1 MSRIALVPLVLLASA
16 ALAPSADAQASLAS
30 MRPPAVQR
38 ADSARA
44 LRSARSAQAE
54 FERVRFAHLPW
65 IWESGGGSE
74 CDERIGRFCLTYTD
88 TEEDWHAPLE
98 HRDVLRARD
107 TLIAALGRAAAATP
121 GDGWVA
127 AQRVRYLVQA
137 GRASEAVGAARD
149 CRAEAWLCRALEGYA
164 LHSSHDYAAAEPA
177 FAAALAAM
185 PPSERRDWDELAPV
199 LVDGDARAL
208 RRMDSATRE

>member
-16 ALAPSADAQASLAS
+16 ALAPNADAQASLAS

-98 HRDVLRARD
+98 HREVLRARHAD
-107 TLIAALGRAAAATP
+107 RRAGP
-121 GDGWVA
+121 
-127 AQRVRYLVQA
+127 RRSRHA
-137 GRASEAVGAARD
+137 GRRLGGR
-149 CRAEAWLCRALEGYA
+149 
-164 LHSSHDYAAAEPA
+164 P
-177 FAAALAAM
+177 
-185 PPSERRDWDELAPV
+185 
-199 LVDGDARAL
+199 ARAL
-208 RRMDSATRE
+208 PGGSRPRHRGRRRRPRLPRRGLAVPRAGGLRAPFLG